1 MFNSISNKKVY
12 EEVIEQIQKNIIEGE
27 LKKGDRLPSEREL
40 SELMNISRTSIR
52 EALRVLESMGVLESV
67 HGEGNF
73 ICSNTDKS
81 LLQPLSMMFKL
92 NNGKY
97 KDIFELRKVLE
108 VENARLAAIRA
119 TDMDCRELISIIEEM
134 EEESTGSNRNEILVE
149 LDKRFHNKVA
159 SMSKNCL
166 IESLFNTAS
175 MLFERFIEDA
185 RSEIIQNDMAD
196 KFLLSQHHAICNGII
211 KKDEKEALKAME
223 AHMKYVEENFD
234 K

>member
-1 MFNSISNKKVY
+1 MFNSISSKKVY
-12 EEVIEQIQKNIIEGE
+12 EEVIEQIQKNIIDGE

-52 EALRVLESMGVLESV
+52 EALRVLESMGVVESV

-119 TDMDCRELISIIEEM
+119 TDMDCRELINIIEEM
-134 EEESTGSNRNEILVE
+134 EEESKCANRNEILVE

>member
-12 EEVIEQIQKNIIEGE
+12 EEVIEQIQKNIIDGD

-52 EALRVLESMGVLESV
+52 EALRVLESMGVVESI

-73 ICSNTDKS
+73 ICSNTEKS

-97 KDIFELRKVLE
+97 QDIFELRKVLE

-119 TDMDCRELISIIEEM
+119 TDMDCRELLSIVEEM
-134 EEESTGSNRNEILVE
+134 EEESKDANRNEILVE

-166 IESLFNTAS
+166 IESLFNTTS
-175 MLFERFIEDA
+175 LLFERFIEDA

-223 AHMKYVEENFD
+223 DHMRYIEENFD

>member
-12 EEVIEQIQKNIIEGE
+12 EEVIEQIQKNIIDGD

-52 EALRVLESMGVLESV
+52 EALRVLESMGVVESI

-73 ICSNTDKS
+73 ICSNTEKS

-97 KDIFELRKVLE
+97 QDIFELRKVLE

-119 TDMDCRELISIIEEM
+119 TDMDCRELLTIVEEM
-134 EEESTGSNRNEILVE
+134 EAESKGENRNEILVE

-185 RSEIIQNDMAD
+185 RYEIIQNDMAD
-196 KFLLSQHHAICNGII
+196 KFLLSQHYEICNGII
-211 KKDEKEALKAME
+211 KKNEEEALKAME
-223 AHMKYVEENFD
+223 AHMRYVEENFD